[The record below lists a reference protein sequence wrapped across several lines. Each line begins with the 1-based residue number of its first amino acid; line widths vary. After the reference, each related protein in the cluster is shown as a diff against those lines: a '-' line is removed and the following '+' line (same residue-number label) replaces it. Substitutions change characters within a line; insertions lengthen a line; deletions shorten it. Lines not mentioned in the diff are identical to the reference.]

1 MQAFGGLQSSLIS
14 NVPLLEE
21 NTLKIRL
28 VLIAGLL
35 AAFFCAS
42 LQAQSYRSF
51 PGESA
56 DQRTLQTQKRVDEL
70 YAAGEYKRA
79 LFIYEKELAPRG
91 DKYAQYMVGYL
102 HLDTPGMP
110 QDKATAL
117 AWYRLA
123 AERENEI
130 LQQARDELA
139 ADLTQAEIDV
149 SKRIF
154 MDLLQEIGDTRL
166 IMKLIR
172 RDMNTLSS
180 RTGTHIRGAT
190 SGGSTVILRPSGTIE
205 NPNFY
210 RDIRLRLETRLSYL
224 ETKVEI
230 SDIAL
235 ESGDNELR
243 KYE

>member
-1 MQAFGGLQSSLIS
+1 M
-14 NVPLLEE
+14 
-21 NTLKIRL
+21 
-28 VLIAGLL
+28 
-35 AAFFCAS
+35 
-42 LQAQSYRSF
+42 
-51 PGESA
+51 
-56 DQRTLQTQKRVDEL
+56 DEL

-91 DKYAQYMVGYL
+91 DKYAQYMVGYM
-102 HLDTPGMP
+102 HLNTPGMP

-123 AERENEI
+123 AERENEV
-130 LQQARDELA
+130 LQQARDELVA
-139 ADLTQAEIDV
+139 ELTQAEIDA
-149 SKRIF
+149 SNRIF
-154 MDLLQEIGDTRL
+154 LDLLQEIGDTRL

-190 SGGSTVILRPSGTIE
+190 SGGSTVILRPSGTTE

-210 RDIRLRLETRLSYL
+210 SDIRLRLEARLSYL

-235 ESGDNELR
+235 ESGDQELR
-243 KYE
+243 KYEEQVKSELAALEIP